1 MKHAENARK
10 QAYLSTKHIDF
21 FSILWQNIISMCECA
36 CFLCMKFVSGV
47 NPDAWGGNMAGK
59 DLRKLS
65 KTELL
70 ELLVAQ
76 GRENLALR
84 ERLEKAEA
92 ELAERRL
99 QISDCGSIA
108 EAALKL
114 SGVFEAAQKAVDLYR
129 ENCAR
134 ECAQMLENA
143 RQTAEARQTEGKEG
157 S

>member
-1 MKHAENARK
+1 
-10 QAYLSTKHIDF
+10 
-21 FSILWQNIISMCECA
+21 
-36 CFLCMKFVSGV
+36 
-47 NPDAWGGNMAGK
+47 MAGK
-59 DLRKLS
+59 DLRRLS

-114 SGVFEAAQKAVDLYR
+114 SGVFEAAQKAIDLYR
-129 ENCAR
+129 ENCEQ

-143 RQTAEARQTEGKEG
+143 RQTAEARLTEGKEG